1 MYTSYKGPS
10 FGEDQVPPLASA
22 YGRHANPLSYPTG
35 SFYHGSSAYEAAPSQ
50 FPVYESRKA
59 PAITSYYPD
68 RGSEGTQVF
77 VCMQSSYDF
86 NEASPLLMSL
96 MFANR
101 RCISTLNPLQ
111 HSGSSYQYVLTAS
124 APAFATLGWNSSQI
138 PLRMQLQDESGLD
151 AGVINVGSF
160 QYTDGADPSDPAS
173 TPEVRKRKPS
183 AESAELKRVPPKR
196 LSNQQLQPP
205 PAETYT
211 SSPYALGPAVAFSQ
225 AAQTTPMDATYD
237 YLVPYERSQSHRD
250 FRTDPGS
257 QPRSQSQ
264 RLTLNPHPLMTT
276 PSPRTS
282 SWGSP
287 YAPPDPSRK
296 SPGLSATPA
305 SRISTLS
312 SPSSSTNPPLIRTS
326 TIQPPPGSPATIA
339 TGVTGAPFSPYGTYQ
354 HKATLQINGDLDS
367 MADHWTPEEWSQKR
381 RIVQFWRSQ
390 SGSTIHTNFDPV
402 KPDERGPNSI
412 CISCILWEERRECFV
427 TSVDTIYLLE
437 SLVGVQFKVDE
448 KNRIRRNLEG
458 FRPMTVSKG
467 KADSENF
474 FKVIMGFPTPKPRN
488 IEKDVK
494 VFPWK
499 ILAHALKRIISKY
512 VRAGSAAGRCDD
524 ADGATVCRLL
534 FHCQRVTCA
543 PKHRVC
549 AGGLIRRQHRSRPS
563 LSTLAVGVDRVEL
576 LRHGNNTGGHFAQLI
591 TWTTIGTRE
600 FVRSARSACCG
611 PQFESGLRGVILHAR
626 SIPPPSANQLAT
638 EPTPGDQSRSSRITR
653 LCLLHRDE
661 DEGWPAWRRAR
672 QSVFAPKLISRRQQ
686 P

>member
-1 MYTSYKGPS
+1 MLKQNYILRLQQQAEVSRTLTNPRLEYSTNATQISPADYHASRSDPNSMYTSYKGPR
-10 FGEDQVPPLASA
+10 FGEDQVPPLTSA
-22 YGRHANPLSYPTG
+22 YGRHANPLSYTTG
-35 SFYHGSSAYEAAPSQ
+35 SFYHASSAYDTAPSQ

-59 PAITSYYPD
+59 PEITSYYPD
-68 RGSEGTQVF
+68 QGSEGTQVF
-77 VCMQSSYDF
+77 VCMQSSYDL
-86 NEASPLLMSL
+86 NEASPLLLSL

-111 HSGSSYQYVLTAS
+111 HPGSSYQYVLTAS
-124 APAFATLGWNSSQI
+124 APAFATVGWNSSRV

-160 QYTDGADPSDPAS
+160 QYVDGADPSDQAS
-173 TPEVRKRKPS
+173 TPEARKRKPS

-205 PAETYT
+205 QAETYT
-211 SSPYALGPAVAFSQ
+211 SSPYTLGQAVAFSQ
-225 AAQTTPMDATYD
+225 ATKTTPMDAPYD
-237 YLVPYERSQSHRD
+237 YLAPYERPPGHRD
-250 FRTDPGS
+250 FRTDAAS

-264 RLTLNPHPLMTT
+264 RLTLNPHRPMTT
-276 PSPRTS
+276 PPPGTS
-282 SWGSP
+282 SWGSS
-287 YAPPDPSRK
+287 YAPPDSSQQ

-312 SPSSSTNPPLIRTS
+312 SPSSFTNPPLIRTS
-326 TIQPPPGSPATIA
+326 TLQPPPGSPATMA
-339 TGVTGAPFSPYGTYQ
+339 TGVTGAPFNPYGTYQ

-367 MADHWTPEEWSQKR
+367 MADHWTPEERSAKR

-390 SGSTIHTNFDPV
+390 SGSTIHTNFEPV
-402 KPDERGPNSI
+402 KPEERSSNSI

-437 SLVGVQFKVDE
+437 SLVGIQFKVDE

-467 KADSENF
+467 KADSETF

-512 VRAGSAAGRCDD
+512 VRAGFAAVRCDD
-524 ADGATVCRLL
+524 G
-534 FHCQRVTCA
+534 
-543 PKHRVC
+543 
-549 AGGLIRRQHRSRPS
+549 
-563 LSTLAVGVDRVEL
+563 
-576 LRHGNNTGGHFAQLI
+576 
-591 TWTTIGTRE
+591 
-600 FVRSARSACCG
+600 
-611 PQFESGLRGVILHAR
+611 
-626 SIPPPSANQLAT
+626 
-638 EPTPGDQSRSSRITR
+638 
-653 LCLLHRDE
+653 
-661 DEGWPAWRRAR
+661 
-672 QSVFAPKLISRRQQ
+672 
-686 P
+686 